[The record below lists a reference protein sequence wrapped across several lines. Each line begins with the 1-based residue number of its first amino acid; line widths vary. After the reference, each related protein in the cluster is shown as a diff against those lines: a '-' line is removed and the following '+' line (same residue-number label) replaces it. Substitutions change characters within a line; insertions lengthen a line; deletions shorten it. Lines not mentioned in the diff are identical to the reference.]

1 MFSTTTLLKPAPNAA
16 AQEPTAITITV
27 STVLN
32 ATAKGLCNRLTP
44 NHPAQMSTP
53 KTAPDFGEPW
63 NLDTGDDDILIRSRF
78 GQVVSTNTLERI
90 VSCVNACAGM
100 SDPAAEI
107 QALREAVRAAS
118 IALLRYDV
126 EDVDLAE
133 GEEMT
138 ITVTAEDQ
146 QSLRQSLSK
155 LQSLA

>member
-1 MFSTTTLLKPAPNAA
+1 M
-16 AQEPTAITITV
+16 
-27 STVLN
+27 
-32 ATAKGLCNRLTP
+32 
-44 NHPAQMSTP
+44 NHPDQMSTP

-107 QALREAVRAAS
+107 QALREAAS
-118 IALLRYDV
+118 CLSR
-126 EDVDLAE
+126 LADH
-133 GEEMT
+133 GH
-138 ITVTAEDQ
+138 AEDCLFLNRANAPCDCGVDQ
-146 QSLRQSLSK
+146 AQATLSK